1 MKWIE
6 TVKTME
12 DTNMFSLAARIKE
25 KLNEKSF
32 QLRGNGELIIG
43 NDKLMMIRKNSEIY
57 RVDFAITKRKE
68 HN

>member
-12 DTNMFSLAARIKE
+12 DTDMFRLATRIKE
-25 KLNEKSF
+25 KLRENSF

-43 NDKLMMIRKNSEIY
+43 NNKMMMIRKIGKVY
-57 RVDFAITKRKE
+57 KVDFAITKRT
-68 HN
+68 N